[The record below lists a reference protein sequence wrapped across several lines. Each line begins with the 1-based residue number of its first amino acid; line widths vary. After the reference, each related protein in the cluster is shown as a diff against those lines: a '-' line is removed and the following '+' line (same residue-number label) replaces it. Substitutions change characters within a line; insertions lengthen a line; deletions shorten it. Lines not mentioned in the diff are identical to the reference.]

1 MTHSSIGFPETDPG
15 YGQLLGVLVRR
26 RLWLLGGLLSIMSA
40 AAVYTLLQ
48 KPVYQSSMQLLV
60 EPNYESKP
68 GTETEQQFADS
79 TVEIDNS
86 TQLTQMRSSQLMQQ
100 AVEQLQATDP
110 DLDAE
115 TLQRSLILTQVEE
128 DKVKTKVFQVLY
140 TDNDPQKTQRV
151 LSTIQQVYQ
160 DYNREQQKQRLDK
173 GLAFINE
180 QLPLLE
186 GQVRQAEDSLKQFR
200 QQQNLVDP
208 EVQSKALVD
217 SLSQVQQNQQ
227 DNNAEIRSLQARY
240 QALQAQLARSPQQA
254 LIASR
259 LSQSSRFQG
268 LLNEI
273 QKTEL
278 ALEQERLRFRD
289 RSPFVQQLLDQ
300 RQRQRALLGQEM
312 RRVLGNTARV
322 TQGESL
328 LSQGQLGATDLTLA
342 TDLVEAQ
349 VNLSAL
355 TAKGQGLAEAERSLT
370 GQLRRF
376 PALLAEYGR
385 LEPRVEIGRTT
396 LQQLLKARQ
405 DIALEIARG
414 GFDWQVVERPKL
426 GTKIGPS
433 LFRNLLL
440 GAIAG
445 LMLGSVAA
453 LVRDSMDDSVHS
465 LDEFKKQVALPLLGI
480 VPALPHEAT
489 PAIITLPFYRRSD
502 LVPSPMEMI
511 QWQPFREAMDLIYQ
525 TMQLLPAANG
535 LKSLAITSALAGE
548 GKSTLALGLAISAAR
563 LNKRVLLIDA
573 DLRRPSLHKQLSLP
587 NEQGLSTLLT
597 GELHDTR
604 QSAIQLSHQYSDIS
618 IAVMTSGPA
627 PADPVKLLSSGRM
640 QRLIAELER
649 SYDLVILDA
658 PPILGIVDAVLT
670 ASFSDGVLLVGRIGQ
685 VTRAEL
691 AQALTALDRVNVVGV
706 IANGSHDRIRYYPV
720 PESIQV
726 AMSV

>member
-1 MTHSSIGFPETDPG
+1 MTHSSIGFPENDPG

-289 RSPFVQQLLDQ
+289 RSPFVQQLVDQ

-312 RRVLGNTARV
+312 RRVLGNTAQV

-627 PADPVKLLSSGRM
+627 PADPVKLLSSSRM

-720 PESIQV
+720 PEPIQV